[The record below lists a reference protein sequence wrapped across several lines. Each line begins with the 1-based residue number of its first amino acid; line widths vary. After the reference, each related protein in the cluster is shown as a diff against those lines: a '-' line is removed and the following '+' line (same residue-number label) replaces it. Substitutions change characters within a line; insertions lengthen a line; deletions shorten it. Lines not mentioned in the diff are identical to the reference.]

1 MQNVMNTVGK
11 AVKTFSFFPTGVKKL
26 KALNYLGLNRIIKYL
41 KLVLCFQ
48 ETSMVS
54 H

>member
-26 KALNYLGLNRIIKYL
+26 KALNYLGLTGLLNI
-41 KLVLCFQ
+41 
-48 ETSMVS
+48 
-54 H
+54 